1 MDRIFVIGHKNP
13 DTDAV
18 TGSISLSYLKYKL
31 GVHAEP
37 RILGAI
43 NQETQF
49 ALNRFKIKVP
59 EYLNDVKLQ
68 IKGIIQR
75 EKILKNSKST
85 LIQNFIKKYEDE
97 DLIDIQRFLK
107 NNNKKKIN
115 INLYKENITK
125 IDEKK
130 EPQGVDKVEGGE
142 KSEEQITLSP
152 KEKSEEQIKEEKRKE
167 KIKEEVL
174 KLEKNPSKQ
183 NYLFF
188 KMENSYEEREK
199 LFYKNM
205 KLNRKINILG
215 KEELKHFYQKFKEQQ
230 KELKE
235 KANTK
240 KIELKKEWRSNSLL
254 LPKYKSPIMNIIKK
268 EENEKIKEKCEEK
281 NIKRKNL
288 EKKFNIEIPLPK
300 ISEKLRKENLKQN
313 LNLNSLQGVH
323 RVKYIKDELDKIKE
337 TVKKE
342 HDIEK
347 KRYKQSNMLTRHRIN
362 DKIFQK
368 TLECK
373 TLNKVDNTRTKS
385 RDKKLFKRK

>member
-1 MDRIFVIGHKNP
+1 
-13 DTDAV
+13 
-18 TGSISLSYLKYKL
+18 
-31 GVHAEP
+31 
-37 RILGAI
+37 
-43 NQETQF
+43 
-49 ALNRFKIKVP
+49 
-59 EYLNDVKLQ
+59 
-68 IKGIIQR
+68 
-75 EKILKNSKST
+75 
-85 LIQNFIKKYEDE
+85 
-97 DLIDIQRFLK
+97 
-107 NNNKKKIN
+107 
-115 INLYKENITK
+115 
-125 IDEKK
+125 
-130 EPQGVDKVEGGE
+130 
-142 KSEEQITLSP
+142 
-152 KEKSEEQIKEEKRKE
+152 
-167 KIKEEVL
+167 
-174 KLEKNPSKQ
+174 
-183 NYLFF
+183 
-188 KMENSYEEREK
+188 
-199 LFYKNM
+199 M

-368 TLECK
+368 KLECK
-373 TLNKVDNTRTKS
+373 TLNKVDNTSKS
-385 RDKKLFKRK
+385 NKGRKAVIKNYLNENKKNSNKKIIWDRYLNEEDNKVTNIKNIKGQIEGLDNNVEIKKEIIKINGGILNNNKLGNDLSNILINSINGKISLIKAMNF

>member
-1 MDRIFVIGHKNP
+1 M
-13 DTDAV
+13 
-18 TGSISLSYLKYKL
+18 
-31 GVHAEP
+31 
-37 RILGAI
+37 
-43 NQETQF
+43 
-49 ALNRFKIKVP
+49 
-59 EYLNDVKLQ
+59 
-68 IKGIIQR
+68 
-75 EKILKNSKST
+75 
-85 LIQNFIKKYEDE
+85 
-97 DLIDIQRFLK
+97 K

-368 TLECK
+368 KLECK
-373 TLNKVDNTRTKS
+373 TLNKVDNTSKRNKE
-385 RDKKLFKRK
+385 RKAVIKNYLNENKKNSNKKIIWDRYLNEEDNKVTNIKNIKGQIEGLDNNVEIKKEIIKINGGILNNNKLGNDLSNILINSINGKISLIKAMNY

>member
-1 MDRIFVIGHKNP
+1 M
-13 DTDAV
+13 
-18 TGSISLSYLKYKL
+18 
-31 GVHAEP
+31 
-37 RILGAI
+37 
-43 NQETQF
+43 
-49 ALNRFKIKVP
+49 
-59 EYLNDVKLQ
+59 
-68 IKGIIQR
+68 
-75 EKILKNSKST
+75 
-85 LIQNFIKKYEDE
+85 
-97 DLIDIQRFLK
+97 K

-323 RVKYIKDELDKIKE
+323 RVKYIKDELDKIKKNSTSSASRTGISPNVDLTNYYTRDE
-337 TVKKE
+337 TDE
-342 HDIEK
+342 MFATNDDLD
-347 KRYKQSNMLTRHRIN
+347 NLTDAMQNI
-362 DKIFQK
+362 
-368 TLECK
+368 
-373 TLNKVDNTRTKS
+373 
-385 RDKKLFKRK
+385 RDKAYENGQNINSVKENTEDIQQDIA